1 MQYDL
6 NLLFFINGLAGHIGW
21 LDAMV
26 ALFSTY
32 GPLLF
37 GAYLLVLWFAGKTLE
52 EKRENR
58 KQALYGVGSLF
69 LALGINHVLGLLWF
83 RSRPYVDHTV
93 QRLVSVHSEASF
105 PSNHAAGSMS
115 IAASLWCGLARSGRL
130 FLVLAVL
137 MAVSRVY
144 AGVHY
149 PSDVLAGMAV
159 GFLSSFLIHKNRRHL
174 EKPVGVILAVAEE
187 LERKLGYSKAVAH
200 K

>member
-1 MQYDL
+1 
-6 NLLFFINGLAGHIGW
+6 
-21 LDAMV
+21 
-26 ALFSTY
+26 
-32 GPLLF
+32 
-37 GAYLLVLWFAGKTLE
+37 
-52 EKRENR
+52 
-58 KQALYGVGSLF
+58 
-69 LALGINHVLGLLWF
+69 
-83 RSRPYVDHTV
+83 
-93 QRLVSVHSEASF
+93 
-105 PSNHAAGSMS
+105 MS

-159 GFLSSFLIHKNRRHL
+159 GFLSSFLIHKNSRHL
-174 EKPVGVILAVAEE
+174 DKPVGVILAVAEE

>member
-1 MQYDL
+1 
-6 NLLFFINGLAGHIGW
+6 
-21 LDAMV
+21 
-26 ALFSTY
+26 
-32 GPLLF
+32 
-37 GAYLLVLWFAGKTLE
+37 
-52 EKRENR
+52 
-58 KQALYGVGSLF
+58 
-69 LALGINHVLGLLWF
+69 
-83 RSRPYVDHTV
+83 
-93 QRLVSVHSEASF
+93 
-105 PSNHAAGSMS
+105 MS
-115 IAASLWCGLARSGRL
+115 IAASLWCGFARSGRL

-137 MAVSRVY
+137 MALSRVY